1 MKLLSSCRNA
11 VAVLALS
18 LTAAFLH
25 AQAPGTG
32 AIKGT
37 IFDPS
42 SAAIQGAHVTVVSD
56 ATGASRTTSTD
67 TSGSF
72 MFSLLTP
79 GPYSV
84 SVHSAGFSEGA
95 VKNINVVVSET
106 SVVDVHLSVAT
117 VGTSVNVASSVELA
131 QTESSTLG
139 RAVDQETIKA
149 LPLSNR
155 NYTQI
160 LSLSP
165 GVVVELP
172 NAAALGR
179 GTQNVTS
186 NGNKTTGNNIQFN
199 GVDANNLAEN
209 SAESAVEEVGVAAPA
224 PDTIQEFKVQTGNYD
239 ASLWAG
245 HGR

>member
-1 MKLLSSCRNA
+1 MPQCGCCSCTQSHRC
-11 VAVLALS
+11 
-18 LTAAFLH
+18 FLH
-25 AQAPGTG
+25 AQAPETG

-84 SVHSAGFSEGA
+84 LCAQRGFSEGA

-139 RAVDQETIKA
+139 RAVDQETI
-149 LPLSNR
+149 NR
-155 NYTQI
+155 
-160 LSLSP
+160 
-165 GVVVELP
+165 
-172 NAAALGR
+172 AAALQSQLHADPFAIAR
-179 GTQNVTS
+179 G
-186 NGNKTTGNNIQFN
+186 GC
-199 GVDANNLAEN
+199 
-209 SAESAVEEVGVAAPA
+209 
-224 PDTIQEFKVQTGNYD
+224 
-239 ASLWAG
+239 
-245 HGR
+245 